1 MLLRLQRQPNG
12 TENQVACGI
21 QEGGVWRGAG
31 DGSDDAAIKEVRVEQ
46 NGLSQGDAKCWE
58 RSRCMLPDA
67 SIMFLS
73 SSVDRQWWHIVWDS
87 RSMRQ
92 GWRRMQLLTPERLPK
107 GSSSCQGWCVSS
119 NCCTIAAHQWLPP
132 FWPSAG

>member
-1 MLLRLQRQPNG
+1 M
-12 TENQVACGI
+12 
-21 QEGGVWRGAG
+21 WRGAG

-46 NGLSQGDAKCWE
+46 NGLSQGDAECWE
-58 RSRCMLPDA
+58 RSRCMLLDA

-92 GWRRMQLLTPERLPK
+92 GCSVSHLKDSRRTAAAVRVGASAATAAPSLLSVVATRRLA
-107 GSSSCQGWCVSS
+107 GSASRTV
-119 NCCTIAAHQWLPP
+119 
-132 FWPSAG
+132 